1 MKGYDICAFRFSE
14 VIMYNSEEPRRWGRP
29 PLEEQLHG
37 GQLSGFK
44 VDGRKTR
51 ECNHCLRESVGLQTT
66 RVVEHN
72 T

>member
-1 MKGYDICAFRFSE
+1 VLLDLVKLSCTIVKKLDVG
-14 VIMYNSEEPRRWGRP
+14 GRP
-29 PLEEQLHG
+29 WLKEQLDG

-51 ECNHCLRESVGLQTT
+51 ECNHCLRESAGLQTT